1 MIRIA
6 AGSGFWGDWPQA
18 PALQVRSGPIDYLV
32 LDYLAEVTTAI
43 LDRLHRRDAAAGYAR
58 DFVTDVGEL
67 LPEIADRGIRVIASA
82 GGVNPRGC
90 AQALLRKA
98 REVGVSGIGVGVV
111 EGSDVLALV
120 RDGARRGVG
129 ESAGI
134 VPLDPDGPALAEIAP
149 RLTSAHAYLGAD
161 PIVEALELGAEVVVT
176 GRTTDASLA
185 LAPILHEF
193 GVAPDDWDARALGT
207 VVGHLLECGA
217 QASGGN
223 FLGDWRSVPDPARI
237 GFPIAELSGPGRAV
251 ITKHES
257 LGGLVNAATVKE
269 QLVYEIADP
278 RSYATADCITDFT
291 TIRLTDEGPD
301 RVGIGG
307 VRGKPPPTALKV
319 TCVYA
324 AGWKVTGEL
333 TYAWPEAPAKARA
346 AGRLVLDR
354 AEARGGGALDECVV
368 EQVGA
373 GALFGALDGREA
385 GDDATVP
392 DEVVLRVSARS
403 RDRSACEWLGRELV
417 GLVLTGPPG
426 ATGYAAGRP
435 RAREVSGIWSCLLP
449 SARVRPRVEVLD

>member
-43 LDRLHRRDAAAGYAR
+43 LDRLHRRDSAAGYAH
-58 DFVTDVGEL
+58 DFVTDLGEL

-82 GGVNPRGC
+82 GGVNPRAC
-90 AQALLRKA
+90 AAALLRKA
-98 REVGVSGIGVGVV
+98 KQVGVSGLGVGVV
-111 EGSDVLALV
+111 EGSDVLGLV
-120 RDGARRGVG
+120 RDGARRGVRERG
-129 ESAGI
+129 GI
-134 VPLDPDGPALAEIAP
+134 VPLDADGPALAEIAG

-161 PIVEALELGAEVVVT
+161 PIVEALELGAQVVVT
-176 GRTTDASLA
+176 GRTTDASLG

-193 GVAPDDWDARALGT
+193 GVARDDWDARALGT

-237 GFPIAELSGPGRAV
+237 GLPIAELSGPGRAV
-251 ITKHES
+251 ITKHGS
-257 LGGLVNAATVKE
+257 LGGLVSAATVKE

-301 RVGIGG
+301 RVGIRG
-307 VRGKPPPTALKV
+307 VRGKPPPEGLKV

-333 TYAWPEAPAKARA
+333 TYAWPEAGAKARA
-346 AGRLVLDR
+346 AGRLVRDR
-354 AEARGGGALDECVV
+354 AEARVGAAFDEWMV
-368 EQVGA
+368 EHVGA
-373 GALFGALDGREA
+373 GALFGALDGGEA
-385 GDDATVP
+385 AAEP

-403 RDRSACEWLGRELV
+403 PDRAACEWLGRELV

-449 SARVRPRVEVLD
+449 RARVRPRVAVMD

>member
-43 LDRLHRRDAAAGYAR
+43 LDKLHRRDAAAGYAR

-98 REVGVSGIGVGVV
+98 GEAGVSGIGVGVV
-111 EGSDVLALV
+111 EGSDVLDLV

-354 AEARGGGALDECVV
+354 AEARVGGAFDECAV

>member
-90 AQALLRKA
+90 AAALLRKA

-111 EGSDVLALV
+111 EGSDVLDLV

-134 VPLDPDGPALAEIAP
+134 VPLDPDGPALAEIVP

-161 PIVEALELGAEVVVT
+161 PIVEALELGAQVVVT

-269 QLVYEIADP
+269 QLVYEIGDP

-354 AEARGGGALDECVV
+354 AEARVGGAFDECAV

-385 GDDATVP
+385 GDDATGP

>member
-43 LDRLHRRDAAAGYAR
+43 LDKLHRRDAAAGYAR

-98 REVGVSGIGVGVV
+98 GEVGVSGIGVGVV
-111 EGSDVLALV
+111 EGSDVLDLV

-161 PIVEALELGAEVVVT
+161 PIVEALELGAQVVVT

-354 AEARGGGALDECVV
+354 AEARVGGAFDECAV

-385 GDDATVP
+385 GDDATGP
-392 DEVVLRVSARS
+392 EEVVLRVSARS

>member
-43 LDRLHRRDAAAGYAR
+43 LDKLHRRDATAGYAH
-58 DFVTDVGEL
+58 DFVTDIGEL

-82 GGVNPRGC
+82 GGVNPRAC
-90 AQALLRKA
+90 AAALLRKA
-98 REVGVSGIGVGVV
+98 KQVGVSGIGVGVV
-111 EGSDVLALV
+111 EGSDVLDLV
-120 RDGARRGVG
+120 RDGARRGVRG
-129 ESAGI
+129 SRGI
-134 VPLDPDGPALAEIAP
+134 VPLDGDGPAIAEIA
-149 RLTSAHAYLGAD
+149 RRITSAHAYLGAD
-161 PIVEALELGAEVVVT
+161 PIVEALELGAQVVVT
-176 GRTTDASLA
+176 GRTTDASLG

-193 GVAPDDWDARALGT
+193 EVARDDWDARALGT

-223 FLGDWRSVPDPARI
+223 FLGDWRSVPDPSRI
-237 GFPIAELSGPGRAV
+237 GLPIAELSGPERAV

-257 LGGLVNAATVKE
+257 LGGLVSAATVKE
-269 QLVYEIADP
+269 QLVYEIGDP

-291 TIRLTDEGPD
+291 TIQLTDEGPD
-301 RVGIGG
+301 RVGIRG
-307 VRGKPPPTALKV
+307 VRGRPPPERLKV

-324 AGWKVTGEL
+324 AGWKVVGEL
-333 TYAWPEAPAKARA
+333 TYAWPEARAKARA
-346 AGRLVLDR
+346 AGRLVRDR
-354 AEARGGGALDECVV
+354 TEARVGAAFDEWVV
-368 EQVGA
+368 EHVGA
-373 GALFGALDGREA
+373 GALFGALDGGQPAAE
-385 GDDATVP
+385 P
-392 DEVVLRVSARS
+392 DEVVLRVAARS
-403 RDRSACEWLGRELV
+403 RDRAACEWLGRELV

-449 SARVRPRVEVLD
+449 SARVRPRVAVLD

>member
-43 LDRLHRRDAAAGYAR
+43 LDKLHRRDSAAGYAH
-58 DFVTDVGEL
+58 DFVRDLGEL

-82 GGVNPRGC
+82 GGVNPLGC
-90 AQALLRKA
+90 AAALLRKA
-98 REVGVSGIGVGVV
+98 RQVGVSGIGVGVV
-111 EGSDVLALV
+111 DGSDVLDQVREAALS
-120 RDGARRGVG
+120 GVG
-129 ESAGI
+129 ESGGI
-134 VPLDPDGPALAEIAP
+134 VPLDPDGPALADISP

-161 PIVEALELGAEVVVT
+161 PIVEALELGAQVVVT

-193 GVAPDDWDARALGT
+193 EVAPDDWDARALGT

-237 GFPIAELSGPGRAV
+237 GLPIAELSGPGRAV

-301 RVGIGG
+301 RVGIQGL
-307 VRGKPPPTALKV
+307 RGKPPPAGLKV

-333 TYAWPEAPAKARA
+333 TYAWPEARAKARA
-346 AGRLVLDR
+346 AGRLVRDR
-354 AEARGGGALDECVV
+354 TEARVGEAFDEWMV
-368 EQVGA
+368 EHVGA

-385 GDDATVP
+385 GDVATEP
-392 DEVVLRVSARS
+392 DEVVLRVAARS
-403 RDRSACEWLGRELV
+403 RDRAACEWLGRELV

-449 SARVRPRVEVLD
+449 SALVRPRVAVLD

>member
-43 LDRLHRRDAAAGYAR
+43 LDKLHRRDAAAGYAR

-90 AQALLRKA
+90 ARALLRKA

-111 EGSDVLALV
+111 EGSDVLDLV
-120 RDGARRGVG
+120 RDGARRDVG

-237 GFPIAELSGPGRAV
+237 GLPIAELSGPGRAV

-354 AEARGGGALDECVV
+354 AEARVGGAFDECVV

-385 GDDATVP
+385 GDDATGP

>member
-111 EGSDVLALV
+111 EGSDVLDLV

-193 GVAPDDWDARALGT
+193 GVATDDWDTRALGT

-354 AEARGGGALDECVV
+354 AEARVGGAFDECAV

-385 GDDATVP
+385 GDDATGP

>member
-43 LDRLHRRDAAAGYAR
+43 LDKLHRRDSAAGYAH
-58 DFVTDVGEL
+58 DFVTDLGEL
-67 LPEIADRGIRVIASA
+67 LPDIADRGIRVVASA
-82 GGVNPRGC
+82 GGVNPRAC
-90 AQALLRKA
+90 AAALLRKA
-98 REVGVSGIGVGVV
+98 RQAGVSGIGVGVV
-111 EGSDVLALV
+111 EVSDVLDLV
-120 RDGARRGVG
+120 REEARRGVR
-129 ESAGI
+129 ERDGI
-134 VPLDPDGPALAEIAP
+134 VPLDGDGPALGEIAG

-161 PIVEALELGAEVVVT
+161 PIVEALELGAQVVVT

-185 LAPILHEF
+185 VAPILHEF
-193 GVAPDDWDARALGT
+193 GVAPDDWDARALAT

-237 GFPIAELSGPGRAV
+237 GFPIAELSGPEAAV

-257 LGGLVNAATVKE
+257 LGGLVSAATVKE

-301 RVGIGG
+301 RVGIRG
-307 VRGKPPPTALKV
+307 VRGKPPPETLKV

-324 AGWKVTGEL
+324 AGWKVTGEM
-333 TYAWPEAPAKARA
+333 TYAWPQARAKARA
-346 AGRLVLDR
+346 AGRLVRDR
-354 AEARGGGALDECVV
+354 AEARVGGACS
-368 EQVGA
+368 GSPRA
-373 GALFGALDGREA
+373 PG
-385 GDDATVP
+385 T
-392 DEVVLRVSARS
+392 AR
-403 RDRSACEWLGRELV
+403 
-417 GLVLTGPPG
+417 P
-426 ATGYAAGRP
+426 ATGSDVSSWASSSPVRPEPPDTPPAGR
-435 RAREVSGIWSCLLP
+435 
-449 SARVRPRVEVLD
+449 VRGR